1 VTFKWLVVLII
12 LAGVA
17 MWWFMFAFFL
27 RMGYKIYRTGRYFYK
42 DMQPWMTLF
51 KEFGDNAQAI
61 MGRVSE
67 RGTRIAAMGEEMRG
81 TFEDIADVF
90 DEVKSNPYVKTARL
104 AGKLGAGR

>member
-1 VTFKWLVVLII
+1 MTFKWLLFLII
-12 LAGVA
+12 MAGIG
-17 MWWFMFAFFL
+17 MWWLMFMYFL
-27 RMGYKIYRTGRYFYK
+27 RMGYMIYRTGRYFYK

-51 KEFGDNAQAI
+51 KEFGESAQAT

-81 TFEDIADVF
+81 TFEEIADVF